1 MIEDYRARAP
11 SCHTHFR
18 KRSGCG
24 YLELCYAACVLR
36 LIRRS
41 LAAGALLIP
50 LLGADAAVP
59 TDSPQPVQAH
69 AAPTAPDPVE
79 AEYQRLLELDDAV
92 AEEVDRWIREEMAQ
106 RSQGVG
112 LSDVTLRA
120 RIFDRFRPV
129 RQGYEDFLTRHPRHA
144 RGHLAFGSFL
154 NEIGEEELAVE
165 HMEKSRE
172 LDPANPAAWNNLA
185 NHYGHR
191 GPVRKAFEYY
201 AQAIEL
207 NPEEPVYY
215 QNLAVA
221 VYLFRRDA
229 EAFYALDEPAVFEK
243 ALQLYRQAM
252 QLDPQN
258 FVLATEYAE
267 SFYGMLPR
275 GQVDRTVH
283 AEKTRQITDRAIEA
297 WQAALALA
305 QDDLQRQGVLIHLAR
320 NRFLSGRYDQA
331 AADLV
336 PVTHE
341 ALQTL
346 KSRIQRNIDDGRG
359 KEP

>member
-1 MIEDYRARAP
+1 
-11 SCHTHFR
+11 
-18 KRSGCG
+18 
-24 YLELCYAACVLR
+24 VLNILSR
-36 LIRRS
+36 CL
-41 LAAGALLIP
+41 LVGGLLIP
-50 LLGADAAVP
+50 SLCRGAITEPESSQSDPAA
-59 TDSPQPVQAH
+59 SAQPAV
-69 AAPTAPDPVE
+69 PDPVE
-79 AEYQRLLELDDAV
+79 AEYERLLEMDDAV
-92 AEEVDRWIREEMAQ
+92 IEEVDRWIREEMAQ

-120 RIFDRFRPV
+120 RILDRFRPV
-129 RQGYEDFLTRHPRHA
+129 RQAYEEFLARNPRHA

-207 NPEEPVYY
+207 DPKEPVYY

-229 EAFYALDEPAVFEK
+229 EEFYALDEPAVFEK

-252 QLDPQN
+252 KLDPQN

-275 GQVDRTVH
+275 GAVDPEVR

-297 WQAALALA
+297 WQIALALA

-320 NRFLSGRYDQA
+320 NRYLAGRYEEA
-331 AADLV
+331 AADLL
-336 PVTHE
+336 PVTHA
-341 ALQTL
+341 ALQPL
-346 KSRIQRNIDDGRG
+346 KTRIQKNIDAGRDAATPDSAVP
-359 KEP
+359 EPVPPLADPK

>member
-1 MIEDYRARAP
+1 
-11 SCHTHFR
+11 
-18 KRSGCG
+18 
-24 YLELCYAACVLR
+24 VLK
-36 LIRRS
+36 LLPS
-41 LAAGALLIP
+41 LAAGSLLIP
-50 LLGADAAVP
+50 LLGAGATDPA
-59 TDSPQPVQAH
+59 DSPQPVRAD
-69 AAPTAPDPVE
+69 ATPAVPDPL
-79 AEYQRLLELDDAV
+79 RLNTSACSRWTMPWPR
-92 AEEVDRWIREEMAQ
+92 RWIAGSGRKWPNAA
-106 RSQGVG
+106 RASA

-120 RIFDRFRPV
+120 RILDRFRPV
-129 RQGYEDFLTRHPRHA
+129 RQAYEDFLTRHPRHA

-207 NPEEPVYY
+207 NPKEPVYY

-221 VYLFRRDA
+221 VYLYSGATLRRSTPWMNRRCSRKRSSSIA
-229 EAFYALDEPAVFEK
+229 KPCSSTRKTLCSP
-243 ALQLYRQAM
+243 
-252 QLDPQN
+252 PN
-258 FVLATEYAE
+258 T
-267 SFYGMLPR
+267 PR
-275 GQVDRTVH
+275 VSTACCPGAKSSAPSH

-320 NRFLSGRYDQA
+320 NRFLSGRYDEA

-341 ALQTL
+341 ALQTI
-346 KSRIQRNIDDGRG
+346 KSRIQRNIDNGRG
-359 KEP
+359 SAP

>member
-1 MIEDYRARAP
+1 MLKLICRA
-11 SCHTHFR
+11 
-18 KRSGCG
+18 
-24 YLELCYAACVLR
+24 
-36 LIRRS
+36 
-41 LAAGALLIP
+41 LAAGSLLIP
-50 LLGADAAVP
+50 LLGAGAADP
-59 TDSPQPVQAH
+59 TGSPQPVQADSTP
-69 AAPTAPDPVE
+69 AVPDPVE
-79 AEYQRLLELDDAV
+79 AEYQRLLEMDDAV

-120 RIFDRFRPV
+120 RILDRFRPV
-129 RQGYEDFLTRHPRHA
+129 RQAYEDFLSRHPRHA

-207 NPEEPVYY
+207 NPKEPVYY

-252 QLDPQN
+252 QLDPEN

-283 AEKTRQITDRAIEA
+283 AEKTREITDRAVEA

-305 QDDLQRQGVLIHLAR
+305 RDDLQRQGVLIHLAR
-320 NRFLSGRYDQA
+320 NRYLAGRYDQA
-331 AADLV
+331 TADLV

-341 ALQTL
+341 ALQTI
-346 KSRIQRNIDDGRG
+346 KSRIQRNIDTGRDAAAADPG
-359 KEP
+359 LPEGVPPTERQITLPE